1 MLVSMNYRDLH
12 RLHSSRVRIRDLI
25 DFIAAAKGQN
35 LTTVAKEFRDKQA
48 NVSRHIDNLEEFLDA
63 DLFDSTANSV
73 VLNEK
78 GKTFLKEA
86 RAAIEHLIRGM
97 QSISA
102 ETQLKE
108 LRVGFAP
115 SLASHLLPE
124 AIRLFERDCPG
135 VTVDTRDLSSAE
147 CVQKLSKGS
156 IHLALMVEPAKRY
169 MRKLVFET
177 ITSIERRCLV
187 SASHRFSRKKSV
199 SFAELKDEPLLA
211 LAGEDY
217 PEYRARLC
225 KMFKEHGRPPRVA
238 KDYDSITSLIA
249 GVEAQRG
256 VAICAA
262 SVNLGGKH
270 VKLLR
275 LDPPPEPIIVGA
287 VYNAPLPKVAE
298 IFVTAIKKAA
308 TSY

>member
-1 MLVSMNYRDLH
+1 
-12 RLHSSRVRIRDLI
+12 
-25 DFIAAAKGQN
+25 
-35 LTTVAKEFRDKQA
+35 
-48 NVSRHIDNLEEFLDA
+48 
-63 DLFDSTANSV
+63 V

-217 PEYRARLC
+217 PEYRARMC